1 VLFIP
6 NNEYIPYSL
15 SGEGLIELPYQNY
28 WKFVNSFSA
37 QFLFFLLFFFR
48 QGELKNTPLDLLQ
61 LFIIKK
67 DTGVKMTDNR
77 GSITLLEACKILNRS
92 KRTVSRKIKAGLLK
106 ANKFRTERGIYEYRF
121 SQSEVES
128 LKKRDRGQG
137 TGQNIKTDRNIDDTL
152 TLLKDT
158 VKLLQKQLKAKD
170 NQINK
175 MLERQREANILM
187 GQLQNKVFLLEDK
200 SKGKQPDKTNRTE
213 DTTGDKVNGWLKRL
227 FRRV

>member
-1 VLFIP
+1 
-6 NNEYIPYSL
+6 
-15 SGEGLIELPYQNY
+15 
-28 WKFVNSFSA
+28 
-37 QFLFFLLFFFR
+37 
-48 QGELKNTPLDLLQ
+48 
-61 LFIIKK
+61 
-67 DTGVKMTDNR
+67 MTDNR

-128 LKKRDRGQG
+128 LKKRGRGQG

-152 TLLKDT
+152 SLLKDT

-175 MLERQREANILM
+175 MLETTKRNKHINRANY
-187 GQLQNKVFLLEDK
+187 
-200 SKGKQPDKTNRTE
+200 KT
-213 DTTGDKVNGWLKRL
+213 K
-227 FRRV
+227 FSY

>member
-1 VLFIP
+1 M
-6 NNEYIPYSL
+6 
-15 SGEGLIELPYQNY
+15 
-28 WKFVNSFSA
+28 
-37 QFLFFLLFFFR
+37 
-48 QGELKNTPLDLLQ
+48 KN
-61 LFIIKK
+61 KK
-67 DTGVKMTDNR
+67 DLTFTEV
-77 GSITLLEACKILNRS
+77 SELLKKS
-92 KRTVSRKIKAGLLK
+92 KRTVSRYISNGLLNPDRIK
-106 ANKFRTERGIYEYRF
+106 TEKGNLEYRF

-175 MLERQREANILM
+175 MLERQREANILT

-200 SKGKQPDKTNRTE
+200 SKGKKGQDTPDKT
-213 DTTGDKVNGWLKRL
+213 GDKIRKLINRIFKREEK
-227 FRRV
+227 VI

>member
-1 VLFIP
+1 MYQSWDQMTKQDDLNF
-6 NNEYIPYSL
+6 NEVCERLGKS
-15 SGEGLIELPYQNY
+15 
-28 WKFVNSFSA
+28 
-37 QFLFFLLFFFR
+37 R
-48 QGELKNTPLDLLQ
+48 
-61 LFIIKK
+61 
-67 DTGVKMTDNR
+67 
-77 GSITLLEACKILNRS
+77 
-92 KRTVSRKIKAGLLK
+92 RTVSRYISNGLLNPDRIK
-106 ANKFRTERGIYEYRF
+106 TEKGNLEYRF

-128 LKKRDRGQG
+128 LKKRGRGQG

-152 TLLKDT
+152 SLLKDT